1 MPGYFFGWDQI
12 PDLVLHITA
21 QTLMLA
27 VEGCPAGNGKS
38 SWEWR
43 RVGTSRFKQHCC
55 WMCNHSAAVL
65 VPPVGLASARGM
77 WEEELQFSG
86 ISSGQRRLP
95 AAESGLCCAKMD
107 ARITPPHNS
116 QISCGAQE
124 GTITKTTR
132 VSVGQ
137 LHF

>member
-1 MPGYFFGWDQI
+1 MEKAAGSGEGWGRAGSSSI
-12 PDLVLHITA
+12 A
-21 QTLMLA
+21 A
-27 VEGCPAGNGKS
+27 GC
-38 SWEWR
+38 
-43 RVGTSRFKQHCC
+43 V
-55 WMCNHSAAVL
+55 NHSAAVL

-86 ISSGQRRLP
+86 LSSGQRRLP
-95 AAESGLCCAKMD
+95 TAESGPCCAKMD
-107 ARITPPHNS
+107 ARITSPHNS